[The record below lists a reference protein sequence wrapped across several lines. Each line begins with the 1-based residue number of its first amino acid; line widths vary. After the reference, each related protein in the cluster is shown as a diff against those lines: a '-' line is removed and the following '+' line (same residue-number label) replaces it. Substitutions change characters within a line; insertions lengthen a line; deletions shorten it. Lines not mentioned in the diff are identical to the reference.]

1 MKLILQCFDA
11 SYRKLQAAVLQNMR
25 IISST
30 VRRTGKEQQQCWEF
44 DALHKKKIIII
55 MKKNIF
61 LFIFLVLVVII
72 YQLFFIMVD
81 VNVAK

>member
-30 VRRTGKEQQQCWEF
+30 VRRTGKEKNNNNVGNLI
-44 DALHKKKIIII
+44 LHKKV
-55 MKKNIF
+55 MK
-61 LFIFLVLVVII
+61 
-72 YQLFFIMVD
+72 
-81 VNVAK
+81 